1 MKIAPFAIAC
11 LFIFGGFHTFL
22 DGFGPYLEYDLEEMN
37 EFWESY
43 ENHSYSKRT
52 YPNQQSVEIA
62 NNIIANDEIFL
73 LRYWEPVVIPK
84 SSIDWSEDP
93 FDDWTWQYYYHS
105 LRMVSYLVSSYEFTE
120 DISYLQEAKWYI
132 ESWIE
137 NNTSPR
143 KQASERS
150 WDDHSTANRI
160 LTFIQFWDSYRDS

>member
-93 FDDWTWQYYYHS
+93 FDDWTWQYYY
-105 LRMVSYLVSSYEFTE
+105 
-120 DISYLQEAKWYI
+120 
-132 ESWIE
+132 
-137 NNTSPR
+137 
-143 KQASERS
+143 
-150 WDDHSTANRI
+150 
-160 LTFIQFWDSYRDS
+160 